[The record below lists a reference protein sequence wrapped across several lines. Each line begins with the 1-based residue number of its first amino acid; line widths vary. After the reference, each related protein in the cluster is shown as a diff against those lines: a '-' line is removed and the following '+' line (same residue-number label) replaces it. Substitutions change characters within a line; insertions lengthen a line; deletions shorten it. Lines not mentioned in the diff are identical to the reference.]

1 MPVNLP
7 KFIEKGKTV
16 IEDPYVMDVEAE
28 CDRQLLCEKI
38 VSKIDQQLQQQQM
51 NNSTNST
58 FEQAVSAVPISLA
71 SKEDKK

>member
-38 VSKIDQQLQQQQM
+38 VSKIDQQL
-51 NNSTNST
+51 
-58 FEQAVSAVPISLA
+58 
-71 SKEDKK
+71 

>member
-1 MPVNLP
+1 MLENNEVKYSALFKGVEALKNMPVNLP

-38 VSKIDQQLQQQQM
+38 VSKIDQQL
-51 NNSTNST
+51 
-58 FEQAVSAVPISLA
+58 
-71 SKEDKK
+71 